1 MLQGLGTDEKAIIA
15 GLTDVSNEQR
25 QVLKAT
31 YQEMYGQNLVRDL
44 TDELDGNFEQV
55 ILALMTPPV
64 LYDAGELRAAMEGAE
79 TDEGRSCW

>member
-1 MLQGLGTDEKAIIA
+1 
-15 GLTDVSNEQR
+15 
-25 QVLKAT
+25 
-31 YQEMYGQNLVRDL
+31 MYGQNLVRDL